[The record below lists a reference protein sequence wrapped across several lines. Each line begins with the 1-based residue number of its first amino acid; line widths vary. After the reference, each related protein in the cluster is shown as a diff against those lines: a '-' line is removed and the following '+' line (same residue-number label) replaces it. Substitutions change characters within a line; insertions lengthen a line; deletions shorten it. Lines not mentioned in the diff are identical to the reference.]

1 MSTQVQP
8 VAIAAAT
15 LEPDLPGLIA
25 NQIALDLY
33 DCSSE
38 QFDDIDWVRSVMLEA
53 ATIIGATIVE
63 TVFHKFAPW
72 GISGVVVI
80 SESHIAIHTWPERRF
95 AAVDIFT
102 CNSSMDFHPAVR
114 HLTEAFRSCRPNV
127 RRIPRGEGLA

>member
-15 LEPDLPGLIA
+15 LEPDRAVSIA

-102 CNSSMDFHPAVR
+102 CSSSMDFNPAVR
-114 HLTEAFRSCRPNV
+114 YLTEAFRSRRPNV
-127 RRIPRGEGLA
+127 RRIPRGERLA